1 MILLPL
7 AYAAPT
13 AYYHYLIRY
22 DITIDINSFY
32 CKQTYANRCY
42 IATSNGVEALTIPVI
57 KEECKTATKDIRIS
71 NHTPWQT
78 LHYRAIESA
87 YRSSPFFEYLYSDIA
102 DLYNRRYDFLVDFN
116 IDLQQ
121 KILDLLGYKNLD
133 ILLSTEYIAANDDK
147 YTDLRE
153 QFDAKRQSDSIP
165 DMQERKY
172 HQVFEHKYGFKPN
185 LSILDML
192 FNTALESRLLL

>member
-1 MILLPL
+1 M
-7 AYAAPT
+7 
-13 AYYHYLIRY
+13 
-22 DITIDINSFY
+22 
-32 CKQTYANRCY
+32 
-42 IATSNGVEALTIPVI
+42 
-57 KEECKTATKDIRIS
+57 
-71 NHTPWQT
+71 
-78 LHYRAIESA
+78 
-87 YRSSPFFEYLYSDIA
+87 
-102 DLYNRRYDFLVDFN
+102 VDFN
-116 IDLQQ
+116 IELQQ

-133 ILLSTEYIAANDDK
+133 ISLSTEYIAANDDK

-165 DMQERKY
+165 DTQERKY